1 MVQVVHIEKISGR
14 SAKYTEIPSQLSENM
29 KFALER
35 VGITKLYSHQVR
47 NHVSN
52 NEMDPFLSCKFP

>member
-1 MVQVVHIEKISGR
+1 MVQVVHIEEISSR
-14 SAKYTEIPSQLSENM
+14 SAKYVEIPSQLSENI

-47 NHVSN
+47 N
-52 NEMDPFLSCKFP
+52 

>member
-14 SAKYTEIPSQLSENM
+14 SAEYAEIPSQLSENM

-47 NHVSN
+47 NHV
-52 NEMDPFLSCKFP
+52 F